1 MGNYFD
7 SKYLTL
13 VGHVQS
19 GKTNEEI
26 NYCYRSVNN
35 GYAVIFL
42 VRNIT
47 ADQLQL
53 SMRISEFNQTVETPL
68 KVKILSHGSV
78 EQIAKSMEMN
88 YIIILLCNRFQLKKM
103 KEVLQVY
110 NGEYNIC
117 IDEVDFSIKTKNDES
132 ESDII
137 LSQIKKGAN
146 HILGATATPIAVFTT
161 QKEMTKVIKLK
172 PNKRYHGVESLNIE
186 FVDNFITNDPRS
198 DIHTIDKIYSSLLK
212 KKSAVLLHSVT
223 KKRKNHLS
231 LMWFTANLFP
241 IFTYIIYN
249 GDGIQV
255 LCKNREP
262 EHFAKNRSI
271 NKYGQNINKYHL
283 LKKNEN
289 YIHFF
294 ENYSISEVLQ
304 LLVNDPFYDHTHIS
318 IISGYLASR
327 GVSFVSSDYSLHLT
341 DQYFNAGKQT
351 HGENYLQ
358 SLRILGCY
366 NDSTP
371 LTLWC
376 SERSWKCIQQHNK
389 IINNIVN
396 SIHNNSQWMT
406 KIKEVLISKPGSPL
420 TRPGLTTK
428 FRKVSNEHFSLELD
442 DEEEEEVI

>member
-1 MGNYFD
+1 MSYLD

-26 NYCYRSVNN
+26 NYCYTSINK
-35 GYAVIFL
+35 GYSVIFL

-53 SMRISEFNQTVETPL
+53 SMRISEFNQTVDVPL

-78 EQIAKSMEMN
+78 ESIAESMEMKS
-88 YIIILLCNRFQLKKM
+88 IIILLCNRIQLKKM
-103 KEVLQVY
+103 KEVLKIYKGDY
-110 NGEYNIC
+110 NVC
-117 IDEVDFSIKTKNDES
+117 IDEVDFSIKSKNNES
-132 ESDII
+132 ESDVV

-161 QKEMTKVIKLK
+161 QKEVTKFIKLK
-172 PNKRYHGVESLNIE
+172 PNKRYHGVESLNVNYIE
-186 FVDNFITNDPRS
+186 NYITNDPRS
-198 DIHTIDKIYSSLLK
+198 DVDTINQIYSNLLEK
-212 KKSAVLLHSVT
+212 DSAVLLHSVT

-231 LMWFTANLFP
+231 LMWFTSDLFP
-241 IFTYIIYN
+241 TFTYIIYN

-255 LCKNREP
+255 LCKNRKP
-262 EHFAKNRSI
+262 KYFAKNRSV
-271 NKYGQNINKYHL
+271 NRYGQNILKYNL
-283 LKKNEN
+283 LKRNN
-289 YIHFF
+289 HYIHFF

-304 LLVNDPFYDHTHIS
+304 LLVNDPFYDHKFIS
-318 IISGYLASR
+318 IISGHLASR

-341 DQYFNAGKQT
+341 DQYFNAGPQT

-366 NDSTP
+366 NDTIP

-376 SERSWKCIQQHNK
+376 SERSWNRIIEHNK

-396 SIHNNSQWMT
+396 NIDNDSQWLT
-406 KIKEVLISKPGSPL
+406 KIQEIMINKPTSPL
-420 TRPGLTTK
+420 TRPKLTTK
-428 FRKVSNEHFSLELD
+428 FRKISKQHFSLEISD
-442 DEEEEEVI
+442 DEN